1 MLYKKVKLDIKF
13 ETDNLVFKDVAAN
26 YLPKNTLIRY
36 EIDGVTYKEIIRL
49 EGDENMCLGLGR
61 IEQQLMKI
69 LVTGLIMM
77 LADLNI
83 SLKLFL
89 MSFYNNN

>member
-49 EGDENMCLGLGR
+49 EGDENNVFRFRSYRTTTDEDISNWTYYDARGL
-61 IEQQLMKI
+61 EHKFK
-69 LVTGLIMM
+69 TF
-77 LADLNI
+77 
-83 SLKLFL
+83 SYEFL
-89 MSFYNNN
+89 